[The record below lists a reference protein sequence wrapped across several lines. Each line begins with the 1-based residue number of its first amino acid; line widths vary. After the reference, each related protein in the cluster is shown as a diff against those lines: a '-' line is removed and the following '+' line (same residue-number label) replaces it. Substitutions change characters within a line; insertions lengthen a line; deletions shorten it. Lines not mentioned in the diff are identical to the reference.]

1 MSGKDL
7 RRDYN
12 RAEFDGFAKAIG
24 RATLAWNDLHV
35 SIGSIFWALTK
46 IPNGIVPGAI
56 WHSLKSDRAQRDMT
70 LELAMLDAMGHDI
83 KDDLRNDIKWLLDR
97 TTSLED
103 MRNNIIHSPF
113 IFYNGEI
120 TSFHLCQHKR
130 ALKLHGRDLSAYCEY
145 FYESV
150 TILRDY
156 AERLEKTIR
165 GLEKAAAPRPQLP
178 TQHLRGSSAKGG
190 A

>member
-7 RRDYN
+7 RRDFR
-12 RAEFDGFAKAIG
+12 RAEFDVFAKAIG
-24 RATLAWNDLHV
+24 RATLAWNDLHI

-46 IPNGIVPGAI
+46 IPNGSAPGAI

-70 LELAMLDAMGHDI
+70 LELAMLDAMGYTISDKLSI
-83 KDDLRNDIKWLLDR
+83 EIKWLLDR
-97 TTSLED
+97 CTSLED
-103 MRNNIIHSPF
+103 TRNNLLHSPF
-113 IFYNGEI
+113 IFNDGEVI
-120 TSFHLCQHKR
+120 PFHLGQHKR
-130 ALKLHGRDLSAYCEY
+130 ALKLHGRDLSAHCEH

-156 AERLEKTIR
+156 AEGLERTIR
-165 GLEKAAAPRPQLP
+165 GIEEAAPPRPQLP
-178 TQHLRGSSAKGG
+178 TQHWRGSSANGG